1 MIDLFRVFFFMALSV
16 PFHRPDEGR
25 APRQAR
31 RSEEGRGRWIL
42 DHRIGLIVLSLL
54 TIAYS
59 LLVLLAISTAGSI
72 GLRCVFTTEVKVSIE
87 PSYVWTNL
95 DKTARVP
102 GPKAGD
108 TLLQLDG
115 RTITYYSDY
124 VDTQRSIK
132 DKIGSSVLVRWSSP
146 DPGGKPTAHS
156 AYATVQRPPVWTYL
170 GSAIWFA
177 QELIIFVIG
186 FLVFWKRPEDES
198 ASVFFWVCIATVG
211 AYMGGYHWTEIVLWP
226 WMIYAFAFYGIL
238 LPVAC
243 LHFYLVFPTPRPF
256 IVRRHKL
263 TLGLMYGLPLTYLCV
278 TWSTMIW
285 SRELGK
291 QRSPLVIVALDWV
304 KFLALTYV
312 GVAVALFGLCVL
324 ILWGSYR
331 RAKSRAERNQVQYI
345 LLASLVSVIPIG
357 YLIRNTYLDPA
368 ALGRP
373 SAAWPMFIVSL
384 LYTMGYALSITR
396 YRLVQV
402 ENVWN
407 QGLRYFLISAGA
419 GLIYSFLLVC
429 GTLIGLKLSGDRWSH
444 DPILVVVTA
453 IVVLVLSE
461 LARVRFQRAIDRRFS
476 KEKSNLDLAMRKM
489 SMAVD
494 RLADNETLGRRL
506 LEAVTDVL
514 RLEWGAIY
522 LSEPPD
528 PSLWLTACHGPEP
541 DERRLSPNNAL
552 VVRLGTTPI
561 VRVSHSPGSGGG
573 PDPATDAMIAL
584 GGEMAAALD
593 SDGELAGVVV
603 LGPKHNGQPFDD
615 DEVAF
620 IVGLGSVAALAF
632 RSARIQE
639 TLEDL
644 NRDLQE
650 KVGKIAEQQRRIML
664 LQDQLMDRG
673 VPARGDDVEDRAAS
687 GLASEVFD
695 RMKGSSPPMRSL
707 TDLAR
712 KVAASPAAVLVR
724 GESGTGKELLAEAI
738 HAASP
743 RASGAFVKVHCAAL
757 AQGLLE
763 SELFG
768 HVKGAFTGADRD
780 RMGRFEQANGG
791 TLFLDE
797 IGDINL
803 EVQTKLLRVLQEM
816 SFERVGSSHPIEV
829 DVRIIA
835 ATHQDLERLIAEGR
849 FREDLYYRLNV
860 ISLRVPSLR
869 ERKDDLFELAIHFL
883 GVHAARAS
891 KPVTHLDEDAVEALI
906 AYDWPGNVREL
917 ENVIERSVVL
927 ADGPAVTLAELPP
940 EVRQPGPKRRARAL
954 PMLVSSAGPT
964 PSRAGNPPAVRSWPQ
979 QSEATAT
986 KPRPAAAS
994 ARDRQADA
1002 GWDFE
1007 FIAYERRRLIDV
1019 LAETGGNKSEAAR
1032 LLGMPRSTLVS
1043 KLKKHG
1049 IA

>member
-1 MIDLFRVFFFMALSV
+1 MAQNT
-16 PFHRPDEGR
+16 PAHRPEDGR
-25 APRQAR
+25 ASRLAKRPGQAQVR
-31 RSEEGRGRWIL
+31 FRL

-54 TIAYS
+54 TITYS

-72 GLRCVFTTEVKVSIE
+72 GLRCVFTTEIKVSIE
-87 PSYVWTNL
+87 PAYEWRGLV
-95 DKTARVP
+95 DRADVVRP
-102 GPKAGD
+102 RAGD
-108 TLLQLDG
+108 TLLELDG

-124 VDTQRSIK
+124 VEVQRSIK
-132 DKIGSSVLVRWSSP
+132 DRIGSNILVKWSGLGP
-146 DPGGKPTAHS
+146 DGVRSQHS
-156 AYATVQRPPVWTYL
+156 AWAKVQRPPVWTYL

-211 AYMGGYHWTEIVLWP
+211 AYMGGYHWTDIVLWP

-256 IVRRHKL
+256 IVRRRKL
-263 TLGLMYGLPLTYLCV
+263 TLGLMYGLPLTFLGV
-278 TWSTMIW
+278 IWSTMIW
-285 SRELGK
+285 SRELGR
-291 QRSPLVIVALDWV
+291 QRSPMVVVALDWV

-312 GVAVALFGLCVL
+312 GIAVILFGFCVL
-324 ILWGSYR
+324 ILLGSYR
-331 RAKSRAERNQVQYI
+331 RARTRAERNQVQYI
-345 LLASLVSVIPIG
+345 LLASLVSVAPIG

-368 ALGRP
+368 ELGRP

-419 GLIYSFLLVC
+419 GLTYSALLVS
-429 GTLIGLKLSGDRWSH
+429 GTLIGLKLSGDKWTH
-444 DPILVVVTA
+444 EPILVVVTS
-453 IVVLVLSE
+453 IVMLVLSE

-541 DERRLSPNNAL
+541 DERKLSPTNAL
-552 VVRLGTTPI
+552 VMRLATTPI
-561 VRVSHSPGSGGG
+561 VRVSHSPGSGAG

-673 VPARGDDVEDRAAS
+673 VPARGDVDEDRSAS
-687 GLASEVFD
+687 GLATEVFD

-707 TDLAR
+707 IDLAR

-743 RASGAFVKVHCAAL
+743 RGSGAFVKVHCAAL

-816 SFERVGSSHPIEV
+816 SFERVGSSHSIEV

-869 ERKDDLFELAIHFL
+869 ERKDDIFELAIHFL

-891 KPVTHLDEDAVEALI
+891 KPVTHLDEDAVEALV

-927 ADGPAVTLAELPP
+927 ADGPAVTLAELSP
-940 EVRQPGPKRRARAL
+940 EIRQPGPRRRARAL
-954 PMLVSSAGPT
+954 PMLVSTAGHAPART
-964 PSRAGNPPAVRSWPQ
+964 GNLPAVRSWPQ
-979 QSEATAT
+979 QSESVATR
-986 KPRPAAAS
+986 PRPAVPAL
-994 ARDRQADA
+994 RDRQGDA
-1002 GWDFE
+1002 GWDSE
-1007 FIAYERRRLIDV
+1007 FIAYERRRMLDV
-1019 LAETGGNKSEAAR
+1019 LSETGGNKSEAAR